1 METVTDQPR
10 EDERG
15 QQTWI
20 LLMDP
25 GWSPGDENEPP
36 PIEAVVGLWPV
47 NEGEVGKFQANPQ
60 YVPMNENSPTDP
72 LDAALRL
79 VLRGSAGADQIQLM
93 LRDSTFDIA
102 MNGDGRPLITKSPDD
117 LPCVVVA
124 TGEQHRRRVSSPQ
137 WRRIDLDELVVLLA
151 DGVDVLINPA
161 GPASVR
167 LTGDFMRETSMLTDE
182 EVADLHARHR
192 ESSGMRV
199 VSPDSMASE

>member
-1 METVTDQPR
+1 MNTVTDTPWEEQ
-10 EDERG
+10 RG
-15 QQTWI
+15 QETWI

-25 GWSPGDENEPP
+25 AWRPAHENETP

-47 NEGEVGKFQANPQ
+47 AEDEVGKFRANPE
-60 YVPMNENSPTDP
+60 YVPADENSPSDP

-93 LRDSTFDIA
+93 LRDSAFDIA

-117 LPCVVVA
+117 LPCVVLA
-124 TGEQHRRRVSSPQ
+124 TGEQHRRRVSSPE
-137 WRRIDLDELVVLLA
+137 WRRIDLDELVVLLV

-167 LTGDFMRETSMLTDE
+167 LTGDFMRETSLLNDV
-182 EVADLHARHR
+182 EVAELHARHR
-192 ESSGMRV
+192 ESSALRT
-199 VSPDSMASE
+199 VSPDPAGG